1 MDVDNL
7 YVVSV
12 RSSLYICCWFCISA
26 SVAWSLHRNLGFPL
40 DLIDLMLEERGK
52 MVDKTEMK
60 VLEDEY
66 EKVTISWETMGLNP

>member
-1 MDVDNL
+1 MC
-7 YVVSV
+7 
-12 RSSLYICCWFCISA
+12 SSLYICCCFCTKA

-52 MVDKTEMK
+52 MVDKKEMK

-66 EKVTISWETMGLNP
+66 EKVTVLSSKQRVIS